1 MKTQVV
7 VGGGPLGRGTAGA
20 LVERGC
26 VVRLVSRRGAEV
38 AVHLVRASVLGERF
52 FQALVDGKA
61 ASYYGR
67 RDVPHSYTYLHDF
80 CRTMAEVADISP
92 ESTWMVPSSPPLD
105 MAALEGQLLE
115 AAGLPSSTGIRLL
128 GRGMLPIGGWFV
140 SDAREM
146 VAMLYEFESPFVI
159 DASRTETELG
169 LRPTELATGLARTIE
184 WYRDARPAG

>member
-1 MKTQVV
+1 M
-7 VGGGPLGRGTAGA
+7 
-20 LVERGC
+20 
-26 VVRLVSRRGAEV
+26 
-38 AVHLVRASVLGERF
+38 
-52 FQALVDGKA
+52 A
-61 ASYYGR
+61 A
-67 RDVPHSYTYLHDF
+67 
-80 CRTMAEVADISP
+80 VADISP

-105 MAALEGQLLE
+105 VAALEGQLRLLLE

-128 GRGMLPIGGWFV
+128 GRGMLPIGGWCV

-169 LRPTELATGLARTIE
+169 VRPTELATGLARTIE